1 MSINSRFSILL
12 GERKK
17 RISTVS
23 RETGI
28 SRSTLTRLYYG
39 TATFSLDTIA
49 KLCAYFNCGISDLI
63 EIANDE
69 EAQNHE

>member
-39 TATFSLDTIA
+39 ASTFSLDTIA
-49 KLCAYFNCGISDLI
+49 KLCDYFNCGISDLI
-63 EIANDE
+63 ELSSE
-69 EAQNHE
+69 EVQSHE